1 MRKFSAFV
9 LLGILTLV
17 GIGGALLGATQSDSG
32 VPLGTAVANTIGV
45 PAKNKPGAA
54 NYSEYLSEQTPQ
66 GSQVASI
73 VFQSPDRLSGWLLSS
88 GKRTYLY
95 IIGTTEYIAVTQSA
109 KASSPTTF
117 YRQETTGA
125 QAVDPAHTY
134 LVFWDCN
141 PQPGA
146 PTQPCPT
153 SRNGSVTTVTLHQGG
168 QTETLTFTVSGK
180 YVSDFKA
187 VTPGGTIGLTITKVG
202 TSPPVALPKGYK
214 ITSVA
219 PSQG

>member
-17 GIGGALLGATQSDSG
+17 GIGGALLGVTQSDSG
-32 VPLGTAVANTIGV
+32 ASLGTAVQNTIGV
-45 PAKNKPGAA
+45 PVKNKSGAP
-54 NYSEYLSEQTPQ
+54 NYSEYLTERTPQ
-66 GSQVASI
+66 GSQVASL
-73 VFQSPDRLSGWLLSS
+73 VFQAPDRLSGWLLSS

-117 YRQETTGA
+117 FKQNTTGA

-134 LVFWDCN
+134 LVFWNCN

-146 PTQPCPT
+146 PVQACPT

-168 QTETLTFTVSGK
+168 QTETLTFTVIGK

-202 TSPPVALPKGYK
+202 TSSPVALPKHYQ
-214 ITSVA
+214 ITSLA
-219 PSQG
+219 PNQG